1 MKEEKR
7 KKRMEITKKS
17 KTAKKD
23 ENQERKILSLFKRE
37 KQVKRV
43 ILAREPMYL
52 LMSHDY
58 CLSSIASS
66 LPLGVEKLLNKF
78 GDVFLNLC
86 LPYLRLDDSFA

>member
-1 MKEEKR
+1 M
-7 KKRMEITKKS
+7 
-17 KTAKKD
+17 
-23 ENQERKILSLFKRE
+23 
-37 KQVKRV
+37 KRV

-78 GDVFLNLC
+78 GDVFLKYTPHG
-86 LPYLRLDDSFA
+86 LPALRWIEHQIDLILGASCSASGKCTGSHK